1 MWRPEVTI
9 EAPQTVEAGQ
19 TLTFAVRVAVTTACE
34 IRRVVVRLH
43 REIAKLPATGQ
54 SGFIA
59 HRVDLVT
66 QTEPGRVIAEPT
78 ELRFAVAFAVP
89 ETADPTY
96 DGFFHDVRYFLI
108 ADVDLVRRLDG
119 RASVPVVVTARRGA
133 PAVLTPALRVAP
145 VVGAPFLEVAVSSMS
160 TAPGKDLRGVM
171 ALSEATAGGYL
182 ELSLVG
188 HEGSG
193 EAHRHTEMVPVRALD
208 RGEPFRF
215 ALHVPRT
222 FSPTFHGDVVSLSW
236 ALRCG
241 FDDDRGRLDAPP
253 IPLTL
258 EATTP
263 QTSTEVPPVGKARW
277 SALFA
282 DTAQETSLATEDH
295 ALVGTHEGVGL
306 RFSASPEGIACSL
319 RWADLGLSLSCR
331 HERSLGRQKLVT
343 KARFGEHARAI
354 EGDPALV
361 SMLRRF
367 AHVGLTDTGGE
378 LVLAESHLVP
388 GRLREAVIHTRA
400 LVSLLYER
408 VWALPPPPAHLQD
421 AELLADLAKSVD
433 GRLLAGGLV
442 VVDPHLDGEPFSL
455 RVLWTG
461 ADSAPAIGGL
471 RVGVPCFSQGHAGDL
486 ASARGR
492 VPTPAAL
499 VGLSNLQFSG
509 GELTADIPFP
519 RPLRGALAY
528 VRFLIALVREIG
540 GGSAGSGPY
549 R

>member
-9 EAPQTVEAGQ
+9 EAPDTAEAGQ
-19 TLTFAVRVAVTTACE
+19 TLAFAVRVAVTAACE
-34 IRRVVVRLH
+34 IRKVVVRLH

-66 QTEPGRVIAEPT
+66 HEEPGRVIAEPT
-78 ELRFAVAFAVP
+78 ELRFDVSFAVP
-89 ETADPTY
+89 EHADPTY
-96 DGFFHDVRYFLI
+96 DGFFHDVRYFLL

-119 RASVPVVVTARRGA
+119 RGSVSLRVTKRRDA
-133 PAVLTPALRVAP
+133 PAALTPALRVAP
-145 VVGAPFLEVAVSSMS
+145 VVGKPFLEVGVSSMS
-160 TAPGKDLRGVM
+160 TAPGRELRGVM

-188 HEGSG
+188 HEGMG
-193 EAHRHTEMVPVRALD
+193 EAHRHTEMLPVRALD

-215 ALHVPRT
+215 ALRIPREYT
-222 FSPTFHGDVVSLSW
+222 PTFHGDVVSLSW
-236 ALRCG
+236 SLRSG

-258 EATTP
+258 EAAP
-263 QTSTEVPPVGKARW
+263 PLTSTEVPVVGKARW
-277 SALFA
+277 AALFA
-282 DTAQETSLATEDH
+282 ETAQETDLATEDQ
-295 ALVGTHEGVGL
+295 ALVGSYQGVRL
-306 RFSASPEGIACSL
+306 RFEPSPEGIACSL
-319 RWADLGLSLSCR
+319 RWPHLGLMLSSR

-343 KARFGEHARAI
+343 KTRFAGHARAL
-354 EGDPALV
+354 EDDAALV

-367 AHVGLTDTGGE
+367 AHVSLTDTGGE
-378 LVLAESHLVP
+378 LVLTESHLVP
-388 GRLREAVIHTRA
+388 GRLREAVVHVRA

-408 VWALPPPPAHLQD
+408 LWALPPPPNHAQD

-433 GRLLAGGLV
+433 GRLMAASLLILDA
-442 VVDPHLDGEPFSL
+442 HLDGEPFSL
-455 RVLWTG
+455 RVIWAG
-461 ADSAPAIGGL
+461 SEDSPVIGGL
-471 RVGVPCFSQGHAGDL
+471 TVGVPCFSQGHDADL
-486 ASARGR
+486 ASARDR

-499 VGLSNLQFSG
+499 VGLSSLRFFG

-519 RPLRGALAY
+519 RPVRGALAY

-540 GGSAGSGPY
+540 GGSVGSGPY